1 MLRISTLYPAKR
13 AFITGAASGLGK
25 AFCLHL
31 AADGWTIVMTDY
43 NTAALEETKKIIE
56 SAGAKVHSYILDV
69 TNREQYANLV
79 DTVIK
84 TIGGIDVLI
93 NNAGVGVGD
102 EMGDYALEDWD
113 WMIDINLKGVIYG
126 CHLFM
131 PVLKEQKAGVIINVS
146 SLAAIVSPPGTASYN
161 VTKAGVMALSET
173 LCSELDMYNI
183 KVGCLMPAFFQ
194 TNLLNQSRGNE
205 KLKQVAGKLMQKS
218 DFSAADVA
226 LEALEKTAIGKL
238 FILYPKESRQL
249 YILKRLMPIRFRKL
263 ITNKWNEVKRKSLQ
277 KKDA

>member
-1 MLRISTLYPAKR
+1 MLHISTLYPGKR

-31 AADGWTIVMTDY
+31 AADGWTIIMTD
-43 NTAALEETKKIIE
+43 NNAAALEEAKLVVE
-56 SAGAKVHSYILDV
+56 AAGATVHSYVLDV
-69 TNREQYANLV
+69 TNRQAYETLTN
-79 DTVIK
+79 TVIEK
-84 TIGGIDVLI
+84 IGGIDLLI

-102 EMGDYALEDWD
+102 EMGDYPLDDWD

-131 PVLKEQKAGVIINVS
+131 PMFKKQKAGTIINVS

-173 LCSELDMYNI
+173 LCSELDMYNVKI
-183 KVGCLMPAFFQ
+183 GCLMPAFFQ
-194 TNLLNQSRGNE
+194 TNLLEGSRGNE

-218 DFSAADVA
+218 GFTATDVA
-226 LEALEKTAIGKL
+226 LEALEKTAKGKL
-238 FILYPKESRQL
+238 FILYPKQSRQL
-249 YILKRLMPIRFRKL
+249 YILKRLMPTRFRKL
-263 ITNKWNEVKRKSLQ
+263 ITAKWNEVKRKKLAKQ
-277 KKDA
+277 AI